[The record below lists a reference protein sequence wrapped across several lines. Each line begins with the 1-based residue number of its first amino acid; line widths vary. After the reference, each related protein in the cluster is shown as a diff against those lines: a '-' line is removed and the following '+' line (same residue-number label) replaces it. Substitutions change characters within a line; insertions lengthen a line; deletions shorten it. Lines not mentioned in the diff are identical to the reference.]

1 MQKILNR
8 IFMKHKR
15 YGMKIQ
21 YLHFFELWILK
32 MLGNKTFKIDS
43 SHICTSDNV
52 ISVGKEFQ
60 YREGSMLE
68 QVIIEDIS
76 FKDFFINVKVFFSG
90 HYRRVIC
97 THLMTPCGYSGM
109 WRIWDKNH
117 YDIEEWR
124 REHNC
129 PVDQTMLD
137 SIPVIYL

>member
-1 MQKILNR
+1 
-8 IFMKHKR
+8 
-15 YGMKIQ
+15 
-21 YLHFFELWILK
+21 
-32 MLGNKTFKIDS
+32 
-43 SHICTSDNV
+43 
-52 ISVGKEFQ
+52 
-60 YREGSMLE
+60 MLE
-68 QVIIEDIS
+68 QVIIEVIS